1 MVDPVS
7 SCQEY
12 FDTLENRFIADQAD
26 GVDAAFVYDLTGDGG
41 GTWTVTVSNGAVS
54 VSEGAAEGAKVTYTM
69 KADDYVKMANGDL
82 DGTKAFMTR
91 KLKVKG
97 SIPLAQKMKKFLPPR
112 AKS

>member
-1 MVDPVS
+1 MVEPVN

-12 FDTLENRFIADQAD
+12 FDTLSGRFIASHAE
-26 GVDAAFVYDLTGDGG
+26 GVDASFVYDLTGDGG
-41 GTWTVTVSNGAVS
+41 GTWTVTVSKGEVS
-54 VSEGAAEGAKVTYTM
+54 VADGASDGAKVTYTM
-69 KADDYVKMANGDL
+69 KAEDYVKMANGDL

-112 AKS
+112 SKS

>member
-1 MVDPVS
+1 MVDPVN

-12 FDTLENRFIADQAD
+12 FDTLDKRFIPDQAE
-26 GVDAAFVYDLTGDGG
+26 GVEAAFVYDLTGDGG
-41 GTWTVTVSNGAVS
+41 GQWTVTVANGALS
-54 VSEGAAEGAKVTYTM
+54 VSEGAADDAKVTYTM

-97 SIPLAQKMKKFLPPR
+97 NIPLAQKMKKFLPPR